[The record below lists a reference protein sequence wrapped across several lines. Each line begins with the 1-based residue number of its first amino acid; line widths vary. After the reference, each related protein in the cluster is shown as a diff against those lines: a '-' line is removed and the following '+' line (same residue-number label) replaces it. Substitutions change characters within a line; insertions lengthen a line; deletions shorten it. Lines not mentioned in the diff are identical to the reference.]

1 MLDIPVPKGCLMILL
16 LSGYDG
22 GLGPGARELKGC
34 GSRQGSQWPLL
45 IAMVQ
50 RIEVEMIPRQLGIK
64 RVGLTWPKIKD
75 AAAMGVIYD
84 VKGNP
89 PLPCL

>member
-1 MLDIPVPKGCLMILL
+1 MLDIPVPKGYLMILL

-22 GLGPGARELKGC
+22 GLGPGARESKDC

-50 RIEVEMIPRQLGIK
+50 RIEVGMIRGQLEIK
-64 RVGLTWPKIKD
+64 RVGLIWPKIKRRWGLY
-75 AAAMGVIYD
+75 MM
-84 VKGNP
+84 
-89 PLPCL
+89 

>member
-1 MLDIPVPKGCLMILL
+1 MILS

-22 GLGPGARELKGC
+22 GLGPEGRVLKGSVYRH
-34 GSRQGSQWPLL
+34 GGQWPLL
-45 IAMVQ
+45 LAMVQ

-64 RVGLTWPKIKD
+64 KVGLTWPKIKD
-75 AAAMGVIYD
+75 AAATGGYIRC
-84 VKGNP
+84 KGGL